1 MNPKR
6 DLLHRKTLWQSW
18 VSKRVLS
25 PLKPLKFL
33 CHPHKRIIS
42 NLNLKTPKDVSSK
55 RILPMA
61 VVNPH
66 FPKSPCFP
74 YLLLKSCISSQRL
87 HSLQTLIAVVS
98 QSSHISF
105 ISLFLSPCHAHPSL
119 HMETVYIWQLCISS
133 KSLSKS
139 SILIFFHVATMS
151 STHSSLKRLSFSF
164 LNIYAPRKSSFHLK
178 PPMLCLSKSP
188 SNLVAFLILS

>member
-1 MNPKR
+1 METMHPPQPLQHRSPKETSLNLIVWQSCILQPFQCHISKKSYLISKTLNVFSSNLFAMNPKR

-33 CHPHKRIIS
+33 CHLHKRIIS

-87 HSLQTLIAVVS
+87 HCSSNSNSSCESIFPYLI
-98 QSSHISF
+98 HFLISF
-105 ISLFLSPCHAHPSL
+105 SMSCTSFPPYGNWVYMAA
-119 HMETVYIWQLCISS
+119 VYIL
-133 KSLSKS
+133 
-139 SILIFFHVATMS
+139 
-151 STHSSLKRLSFSF
+151 
-164 LNIYAPRKSSFHLK
+164 
-178 PPMLCLSKSP
+178 
-188 SNLVAFLILS
+188 